1 MFSIFSAGFWE
12 LFDSFS
18 TFCVLAYS
26 SGKFFALLWGVLA
39 FLPNGKEKYC
49 AKNAKNF

>member
-1 MFSIFSAGFWE
+1 MFLTFSADLWE
-12 LFDSFS
+12 LPDSFS
-18 TFCVLAYS
+18 TVCVLAYS
-26 SGKFFALLWGVLA
+26 SGKFFVLLLGVLA